1 MNVEHLMTRD
11 VEVCTPDSTL
21 TDAAMIMWRRDCGI
35 VPVVKPGT
43 RDLVGV
49 VTDRDVC
56 MAAATRHASTDDLF
70 VRDLIG
76 GKVYTVGQSDSV
88 RAAAHRMAEAQVRR
102 IPVVDRTGTL
112 QGILSLNDI
121 ALTAEKSDRRGEALP
136 TYTDAMGVLKA
147 VSAHRLPAPVPVA
160 ELTRVQVTA
169 STGEMT

>member
-43 RDLVGV
+43 RDLAGV
-49 VTDRDVC
+49 ITDRDIC

-70 VRDLIG
+70 VRDVISDDRL
-76 GKVYTVGQSDSV
+76 YTVAPGDSV
-88 RAAAHRMAEAQVRR
+88 RTAAHRMAEAQVRR

-112 QGILSLNDI
+112 QGILSINDI
-121 ALTAEKSDRRGEALP
+121 ALAAEKTERRGEALP
-136 TYTDAMGVLKA
+136 SYTDVMGVMKA
-147 VSAHRLPAPVPVA
+147 VSAHRLPGVIVETESPSAV
-160 ELTRVQVTA
+160 
-169 STGEMT
+169 

>member
-49 VTDRDVC
+49 ITDRDVC

-76 GKVYTVGQSDSV
+76 GHIYTCGPADSV
-88 RAAAHRMAEAQVRR
+88 RNAAHRMAEAQVRR
-102 IPVVDRTGTL
+102 IPVTDRAGML
-112 QGILSLNDI
+112 LGMLSLNDL
-121 ALTAEKSDRRGEALP
+121 ALAAEKTERRGEALP
-136 TYTDAMGVLKA
+136 TYTDAIGVLKA
-147 VSAHRLPAPVPVA
+147 VSAHRLPAPVP
-160 ELTRVQVTA
+160 ESKSTSVTA
-169 STGEMT
+169 ATGEMG